1 MRWLK
6 LLLLVPV
13 LAGTALACMLIL
25 FPDAGWVEDV
35 RLPVAAVV
43 LACGAWAAVGLIES
57 RERPKWTPEQQLEHA
72 RLLVDEDARWM
83 AHSLIV
89 SELTERYL
97 SALSPGWQ
105 SASFEPTNILR
116 QRLNLDPHTRR
127 ATPPCEVPPPGWLCT
142 RAKGHDGPCA
152 AWPEESQQ

>member
-1 MRWLK
+1 MRFKNFLA
-6 LLLLVPV
+6 LPV
-13 LAGTALACMLIL
+13 FIATGFMFCLIL
-25 FPDAGWVEDV
+25 FPDAGWIEGI
-35 RLPVAAVV
+35 RLPVVAVMLV
-43 LACGAWAAVGLIES
+43 VGAWAIAMLIDPLPS
-57 RERPKWTPEQQLEHA
+57 PERQLEHA

-105 SASFEPTNILR
+105 SVSFEPTNILR

-127 ATPPCEVPPPGWLCT
+127 ASPACEVPPPGWLCT
-142 RAKGHDGPCA
+142 RAKGHEGPCA